1 MMIPI
6 GVYKGYKIMHEHHN
20 VEAADALRCE
30 YNTKTLHRIHRIQ
43 GQLAALERMIEA
55 DEGSCEERVI
65 RARAVE
71 KGMTS
76 LITHLVE
83 CYLVNTARY
92 DMEKDPEQTTADL
105 KRIFDLL
112 NH

>member
-1 MMIPI
+1 MENEIKM
-6 GVYKGYKIMHEHHN
+6 ESA
-20 VEAADALRCE
+20 EALKCA
-30 YNTKTLHRIHRIQ
+30 YNEKALHRIHRIQ
-43 GQLAALERMIEA
+43 GQLASLEQMIER
-55 DEGSCEERVI
+55 DEGTCEERVI

-83 CYLVNTARY
+83 CYLVNTARHE
-92 DMEKDPEQTTADL
+92 MESDPDKTTQEL
-105 KRIFDLL
+105 SRIFDLL

>member
-1 MMIPI
+1 MMDNPAAHEPHI
-6 GVYKGYKIMHEHHN
+6 GE
-20 VEAADALRCE
+20 RCE
-30 YNTKTLHRIHRIQ
+30 YNQKTLNRIRRIQ
-43 GQLAALERMIEA
+43 GQLAGLERMIAA

-83 CYLVNTARY
+83 CYLVNTARFEMA
-92 DMEKDPEQTTADL
+92 DDPDKATRDL
-105 KRIFDLL
+105 ARIFDLL